1 MPDLSN
7 DRHIRWSC
15 IALILL
21 CSTLASGQA
30 QAHASLQKNGWTI
43 DCDVENA
50 TFTIAA
56 EGLGKIADEVELS
69 EETPS
74 GAKRLMH
81 LSARIE
87 GDQQLLIETTS
98 PKTSW
103 IIDALPD
110 KIMVSTT
117 DYHGVMTGRVAS
129 SAGRTIAILLDPQGE
144 PVQWKGTD
152 ELVNGWGGPRTVNAS
167 SLPRNHP
174 EVLHMGLGH
183 VSGSGMHSLFDRQTD
198 TAIDFGANAALAVD
212 EESVA
217 GYRLTLPVQDGA
229 AIQLTRN
236 YFTKTLGVPF
246 YIPYDDANSPAAPM
260 VWSSWTG
267 YYSTV
272 TEKDIARNADWLA
285 KNLKPYGFQY
295 VVLDDGY
302 DRLADFNSQDVPNKT
317 VHAPSVGHTW
327 TENWSSD
334 RFPHGPHWLTDY
346 IHAKG
351 LKAGLWLVPN
361 VYGPAL
367 KEHPD
372 WYLYDKQGKVIED
385 YSTPALDS
393 TNPQVLAFL
402 ESLFTKLDNFGFDY
416 YKFDGEPAL
425 PLYAP
430 QVDKSRLYAPTAD
443 FIGNY
448 RKRFGVIR
456 GTIGPGRF
464 IEECPAGSP
473 LNGIGFVNSYFNG
486 QDLYSNWQGMYAL
499 FSAIGN
505 DLFLNHYVS
514 YVMPGEGLELG
525 EPLTMSEAKTKR
537 PSVALDVERSRE
549 DPTTGFGVTLAEART
564 VVTYVALTGVA
575 YPLAN
580 VMPELPEERV
590 KLLRATMPTLPIL
603 PIDLF
608 SRGTDSTWDK
618 FKHVTADSYIHHF
631 PEVLDLKVN
640 SAAGEYDVATE
651 TNWRSETT
659 ERSLTFDQLGLDL
672 AGEYVAFDFWNQK
685 PLGVFTKK
693 IDLSIAPHDTHVLH
707 VHRLQHRP
715 QLIGNSRH
723 ISGSYSI
730 LEQRWDGE
738 RRQLAGKSEVI
749 AGEPYTLW
757 FNLPRSF
764 HETGVHVTSA
774 SGKPIAATWNM
785 QGSFARLSFVGGDE
799 PVNWRIEF

>member
-1 MPDLSN
+1 
-7 DRHIRWSC
+7 
-15 IALILL
+15 
-21 CSTLASGQA
+21 
-30 QAHASLQKNGWTI
+30 
-43 DCDVENA
+43 
-50 TFTIAA
+50 
-56 EGLGKIADEVELS
+56 
-69 EETPS
+69 
-74 GAKRLMH
+74 
-81 LSARIE
+81 
-87 GDQQLLIETTS
+87 
-98 PKTSW
+98 
-103 IIDALPD
+103 
-110 KIMVSTT
+110 
-117 DYHGVMTGRVAS
+117 
-129 SAGRTIAILLDPQGE
+129 
-144 PVQWKGTD
+144 
-152 ELVNGWGGPRTVNAS
+152 
-167 SLPRNHP
+167 
-174 EVLHMGLGH
+174 
-183 VSGSGMHSLFDRQTD
+183 
-198 TAIDFGANAALAVD
+198 
-212 EESVA
+212 
-217 GYRLTLPVQDGA
+217 
-229 AIQLTRN
+229 
-236 YFTKTLGVPF
+236 
-246 YIPYDDANSPAAPM
+246 
-260 VWSSWTG
+260 
-267 YYSTV
+267 
-272 TEKDIARNADWLA
+272 
-285 KNLKPYGFQY
+285 
-295 VVLDDGY
+295 
-302 DRLADFNSQDVPNKT
+302 
-317 VHAPSVGHTW
+317 
-327 TENWSSD
+327 
-334 RFPHGPHWLTDY
+334 
-346 IHAKG
+346 
-351 LKAGLWLVPN
+351 
-361 VYGPAL
+361 
-367 KEHPD
+367 
-372 WYLYDKQGKVIED
+372 
-385 YSTPALDS
+385 
-393 TNPQVLAFL
+393 
-402 ESLFTKLDNFGFDY
+402 
-416 YKFDGEPAL
+416 
-425 PLYAP
+425 
-430 QVDKSRLYAPTAD
+430 
-443 FIGNY
+443 
-448 RKRFGVIR
+448 
-456 GTIGPGRF
+456 
-464 IEECPAGSP
+464 
-473 LNGIGFVNSYFNG
+473 
-486 QDLYSNWQGMYAL
+486 L

-693 IDLSIAPHDTHVLH
+693 IDLSIAPHDTDVLL
-707 VHRLQHRP
+707 VHRLQNRP

-757 FNLPRSF
+757 FNLPHSF